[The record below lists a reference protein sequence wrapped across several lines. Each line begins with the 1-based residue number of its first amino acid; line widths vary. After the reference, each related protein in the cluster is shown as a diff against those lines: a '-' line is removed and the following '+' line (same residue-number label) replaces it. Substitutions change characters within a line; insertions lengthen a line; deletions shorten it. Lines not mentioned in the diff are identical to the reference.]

1 MRTVRDAR
9 GFTLIELMIIVTIV
23 GVLASVAIP
32 SYGRY
37 QARAKFAELP
47 LQTMSLFKAELALK
61 QSERQVH
68 AGAPTGQ
75 FYAFPSSLPSAC
87 TAADAGTTRRTWSA
101 GDVAEAGSVDWFVEG
116 ATYGCYTTSVSGGG
130 ATGAALTI
138 TAQSDIDGDGTPS
151 CLVVYQPALRDDG
164 NVGVAAPAGACG
176 GAATAPWGMARNLSP
191 EVI

>member
-1 MRTVRDAR
+1 M
-9 GFTLIELMIIVTIV
+9 IELMVIVTIV
-23 GVLASVAIP
+23 GVLASIAIP

-68 AGAPTGQ
+68 PGAPTGQ
-75 FYAFPSSLPSAC
+75 FVAFPTSLPSAC
-87 TAADAGTTRRTWSA
+87 TAADAGTTRRNWSP
-101 GDVAEAGSVDWFVEG
+101 GDVAVAGSIDWLVEG
-116 ATYGCYTTSVSGGG
+116 ATYGCYTASVSGGG
-130 ATGAALTI
+130 ATGAALAI

-151 CLVVYQPALRDDG
+151 CLVVYQPALGDDG
-164 NVGVAAPAGACG
+164 SVSVAAPAGACG
-176 GAATAPWGMARNLSP
+176 GAASAPWGMARNLSP